1 MTTFSAEPLTPT
13 AFLTRSARVFPDR
26 LAVVDGERRLT
37 YRELADGSRRL
48 AGALRARGVR
58 PGDRVAALCTNSLTM
73 LQMHHGV
80 PWAGAVLVSLN
91 VRLSPFELRWIV
103 DHSGASL
110 IVADEALDEV
120 AREVSEAAG
129 LPLLI
134 ASGDPDEYQRELEA
148 AEPLAVPCPD
158 EHGLLALNYTSGTTG
173 RPKGVMYGHRGAY
186 LQALAMAHHAGL
198 GPESRYLWTLPMFH
212 CNGWSF
218 PWAVTAAGGVHVCLP
233 RVEPERIW
241 HHLRHDG
248 VTHLSAAPTVLTMIV
263 GADAASDGPV
273 GRRVEVQTGGAPPSP
288 TLLGRLAALDLD
300 VTHLYGL
307 TETYGPIAVNQWH
320 PEWTDL
326 PDAEQAALKA
336 RQGVGNVV
344 AERLRVVSPT
354 NDADVA
360 EDGEETGEILARGND
375 VMLGYYRDEEAT
387 RAATWTDPVDDSA
400 WFRTGDLA
408 VVHPDGYVEIRD
420 RSKDVIISGGENI
433 SSVEVERVLD
443 SHPDVV
449 ESAVV
454 AVADDRWGEL
464 PLAHVSL
471 REGAEVS
478 DEALSDH
485 VRQQLAS
492 FKVPRWFVRGELPR
506 TSTGKIQKNVLRE
519 QARSDPP
526 PRL

>member
-1 MTTFSAEPLTPT
+1 
-13 AFLTRSARVFPDR
+13 
-26 LAVVDGERRLT
+26 
-37 YRELADGSRRL
+37 
-48 AGALRARGVR
+48 
-58 PGDRVAALCTNSLTM
+58 
-73 LQMHHGV
+73 
-80 PWAGAVLVSLN
+80 
-91 VRLSPFELRWIV
+91 
-103 DHSGASL
+103 
-110 IVADEALDEV
+110 
-120 AREVSEAAG
+120 
-129 LPLLI
+129 
-134 ASGDPDEYQRELEA
+134 
-148 AEPLAVPCPD
+148 
-158 EHGLLALNYTSGTTG
+158 
-173 RPKGVMYGHRGAY
+173 
-186 LQALAMAHHAGL
+186 
-198 GPESRYLWTLPMFH
+198 
-212 CNGWSF
+212 
-218 PWAVTAAGGVHVCLP
+218 
-233 RVEPERIW
+233 
-241 HHLRHDG
+241 
-248 VTHLSAAPTVLTMIV
+248 
-263 GADAASDGPV
+263 
-273 GRRVEVQTGGAPPSP
+273 
-288 TLLGRLAALDLD
+288 LAALDLD

-354 NDADVA
+354 TDADVA

-464 PLAHVSL
+464 PLAHVTL
-471 REGAEVS
+471 REGTEVS

>member
-1 MTTFSAEPLTPT
+1 MTTFSSEPLTPT

-26 LAVVDGERRLT
+26 VAIVDAGLRLT
-37 YRELADGSRRL
+37 YRQLADRSHRL
-48 AGALRARGVR
+48 PGALRARGVR
-58 PGDRVAALCTNSLTM
+58 PGDRVAALCTNSATM

-91 VRLSPFELRWIV
+91 VRLSASELTWIL

-110 IVADEALDEV
+110 LVADEALGDL
-120 AREVSEAAG
+120 AREVSGTAG
-129 LPLLI
+129 VPLLV
-134 ASGDPDEYQRELEA
+134 AGGDPDDYARELDA
-148 AEPLAVPCPD
+148 AEPLGLPCTD

-186 LQALAMAHHAGL
+186 LQAIAMAHHAGL
-198 GPESRYLWTLPMFH
+198 GPRSRYLWTLPMFH

-218 PWAVTAAGGVHVCLP
+218 PWAVTAAGGTHVCLP
-233 RVEPERIW
+233 RVEPEQIW
-241 HHLRHDG
+241 HHLREDG

-263 GADAASDGPV
+263 NAEGADHGPV
-273 GRRVEVQTGGAPPSP
+273 GRHVAVQTGGAPPSP
-288 TLLGRLAALDLD
+288 TLLARLAALDLE

-307 TETYGPIAVNQWH
+307 TETYGPVAVNQWH

-326 PDAEQAALKA
+326 PEDEQARLKA

-344 AERLRVVSPT
+344 AEGLRVVSPAT
-354 NDADVA
+354 DADVA
-360 EDGEETGEILARGND
+360 EDGDDIGEILARGND

-387 RAATWTDPVDDSA
+387 RAATWTDPHDGRA

-454 AVADDRWGEL
+454 AVADQTWGEL
-464 PLAHVSL
+464 PLAHVTL
-471 REGAEVS
+471 RDGAEVT
-478 DEALSDH
+478 DEELAAH
-485 VRQQLAS
+485 VRERLAG
-492 FKVPRWFVRGELPR
+492 FKVPRWFLRGELPR

-519 QARSDPP
+519 RARSDPP